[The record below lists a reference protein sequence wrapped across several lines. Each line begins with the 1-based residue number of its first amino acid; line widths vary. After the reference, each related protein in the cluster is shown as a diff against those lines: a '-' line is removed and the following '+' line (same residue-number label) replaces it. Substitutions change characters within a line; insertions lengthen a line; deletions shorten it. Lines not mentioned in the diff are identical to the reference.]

1 MFLYRK
7 ALFPELEERHMARV
21 LAMPKG
27 RSQLTHSHSCLRQK
41 FPSMAEMKST
51 SSWEAK
57 GESGGWTACCSGVV
71 SGAAVLRD
79 DASLHRGGG
88 SRAGD
93 GVASPVERAEEQQQ
107 GQQAASV
114 AHHQLQRGWGSWLC
128 VLVALS
134 LLLIAK

>member
-1 MFLYRK
+1 
-7 ALFPELEERHMARV
+7 
-21 LAMPKG
+21 
-27 RSQLTHSHSCLRQK
+27 
-41 FPSMAEMKST
+41 MAEMKSM

-57 GESGGWTACCSGVV
+57 GESGGWAACRSGVV

-93 GVASPVERAEEQQQ
+93 GVASPVEQAEEQQQ

-114 AHHQLQRGWGSWLC
+114 AHQLQRGWGSWLC
-128 VLVALS
+128 VLVVLS